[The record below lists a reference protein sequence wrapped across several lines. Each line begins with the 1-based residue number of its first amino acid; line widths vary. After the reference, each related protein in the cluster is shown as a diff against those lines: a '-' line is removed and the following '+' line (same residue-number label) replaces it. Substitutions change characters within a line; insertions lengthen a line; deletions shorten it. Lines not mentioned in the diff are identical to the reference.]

1 MITMAVPTGLF
12 LRPLILAVL
21 SLLLLLSP
29 SVSSSSEW
37 LDIDASDLKA
47 LQVIETELGVNS
59 QRSLSSGAN
68 PCGHGGVFC
77 ERRLS
82 SSATGEYVLRVTRLV
97 YRSRSL
103 SGTISPVIGKLTE
116 LKELTLSNNKLVNG
130 LPVDVL
136 NCKKLEVLDVRNNRF
151 SGQVPGNF
159 SRLIRLRIL
168 DLSSN
173 KFSGNLNF
181 LKNLRNLES
190 LSVSNNLFSGKIPQG
205 VDSFHNLRF
214 FDFSENRFLEGP
226 VPVMSKIKTKLQT
239 SSLHQTRH
247 ILAET
252 QNSTKKANNNTT
264 TTTSKATSEHDKK
277 KIKKK
282 KNKKKKVLAW
292 ILGFLVGGIG
302 GTLSGFV
309 FSVIFRLVLRAIR
322 GPEKPSGPTLFS
334 PMIKKAEDLAFLE
347 NEEALASL
355 EIIGRGGCGEVFK
368 AELPNSNGKIIA
380 VKKVT
385 QQSKEAGELVD
396 EESRMLNRYMR
407 QIRSEIA
414 TVGHIRH
421 RNLLPLLAHVAQP
434 ECHYLVYEYMKN
446 GSLQDILTDVAAG
459 NKELMWPARHK
470 IAVGIAAGLEYLHMD
485 HKPAIIHRDL
495 KPANILLDD
504 DMEARISDFGLAKV
518 MPDAVTH
525 ITASKL
531 AGTVGYIASE
541 YHQTLKFT
549 DKCDIYSFGV
559 ILGVL
564 VIGKLPSDEFFQTTD
579 ELSLIKWMRN
589 MVTSE
594 NPSLAIDPKLME
606 QGFDEQMLLVLKI
619 ACYCTLDDPK
629 QRPNSKDVR
638 TMLSQIKH

>member
-1 MITMAVPTGLF
+1 MITMAVPTGHAGLF
-12 LRPLILAVL
+12 LRPLILAVV
-21 SLLLLLSP
+21 SLLLLSS
-29 SVSSSSEW
+29 SVSSTEW
-37 LDIDASDLKA
+37 LDIDSSDLKA

-59 QRSLSSGAN
+59 QRSLSTGVN

-82 SSATGEYVLRVTRLV
+82 TSTGEYVLRVTRLV
-97 YRSRSL
+97 YRSRTL
-103 SGTISPVIGKLTE
+103 TGTISPVIGVLSE
-116 LKELTLSNNKLVNG
+116 LKELILSNNKLVNG

-151 SGQVPGNF
+151 SGQIPGNF

-190 LSVSNNLFSGKIPQG
+190 LSVSNNLFSGKIPEA

-226 VPVMSKIKTKLQT
+226 VPVMSKTKIQT
-239 SSLHQTRH
+239 VPHQTRH

-252 QNSTKKANNNTT
+252 PSTNSTKKANNTN
-264 TTTSKATSEHDKK
+264 TTSKATSEHDKK
-277 KIKKK
+277 KTKKK

-292 ILGFLVGGIG
+292 ILGFFVGGIA

-322 GPEKPSGPTLFS
+322 GPEKPSGPSIFS

-385 QQSKEAGELVD
+385 QPSKEATELVD
-396 EESRMLNRYMR
+396 EESKFLNRYMR

-421 RNLLPLLAHVAQP
+421 RNLLPLLAHVPRP

-446 GSLQDILTDVAAG
+446 GSLQDILADVAAG

-470 IAVGIAAGLEYLHMD
+470 IAVGIAAGLEYLHTD

-495 KPANILLDD
+495 KPANVLLDD

-579 ELSLIKWMRN
+579 EMSLIKWMRN

>member
-1 MITMAVPTGLF
+1 MAVPTGLF

-97 YRSRSL
+97 YRSRTL

-116 LKELTLSNNKLVNG
+116 LKELILSNNKLVNG

-136 NCKKLEVLDVRNNRF
+136 SCKKLEVLDVRNNRF

-226 VPVMSKIKTKLQT
+226 VPVMSKIKTKIQT

-252 QNSTKKANNNTT
+252 QNSTKKANNTT
-264 TTTSKATSEHDKK
+264 TNTSKATSEHDKK
-277 KIKKK
+277 KTKKK

-407 QIRSEIA
+407 QIRSEIN

>member
-97 YRSRSL
+97 YRSRTL

-116 LKELTLSNNKLVNG
+116 LKELILSNNKLVNG

-136 NCKKLEVLDVRNNRF
+136 SCKKLEVLDVRNNRF

-226 VPVMSKIKTKLQT
+226 VPVMSKIKTKIQT

-252 QNSTKKANNNTT
+252 QNSTKKANNTT
-264 TTTSKATSEHDKK
+264 TNTSKATSEHDKK
-277 KIKKK
+277 KTKKK

-407 QIRSEIA
+407 QIRSEIN

>member
-1 MITMAVPTGLF
+1 MIKMAMAGLF
-12 LRPLILAVL
+12 LRQLILAVL
-21 SLLLLLSP
+21 FLFLLSP
-29 SVSSSSEW
+29 SVSSTEW

-59 QRSLSSGAN
+59 QRSLSTGVN

-77 ERRLS
+77 ERRRS
-82 SSATGEYVLRVTRLV
+82 AATGEYVLRVTRLV
-97 YRSRSL
+97 YRSRTL
-103 SGTISPVIGKLTE
+103 TGTMSPVIGVLSE

-130 LPVDVL
+130 LPFDVL
-136 NCKKLEVLDVRNNRF
+136 NCKKLEVLDVRNNKF
-151 SGQVPGNF
+151 SGQIPGNF

-190 LSVSNNLFSGKIPQG
+190 LSVSNNLFSGKIPDA

-226 VPVMSKIKTKLQT
+226 VPVMSKTKIQT
-239 SSLHQTRH
+239 VPYQTRH
-247 ILAET
+247 ILAESSST
-252 QNSTKKANNNTT
+252 NSTKKANNT
-264 TTTSKATSEHDKK
+264 TTTSKATSEHNKK
-277 KIKKK
+277 KLKKK

-292 ILGFLVGGIG
+292 ILGFFVGGIG

-322 GPEKPSGPTLFS
+322 GPEKPSGPSIFS

-385 QQSKEAGELVD
+385 QPSKEAGELVD
-396 EESRMLNRYMR
+396 EESRFLNRYMR

-421 RNLLPLLAHVAQP
+421 RNLLPLLAHVPRP

-459 NKELMWPARHK
+459 NRELMWPARHK

-549 DKCDIYSFGV
+549 DKCDMYSFGV

-579 ELSLIKWMRN
+579 EMSLIKWMRN

-606 QGFDEQMLLVLKI
+606 QGFDEQMLLILKI

-638 TMLSQIKH
+638 TMLSQIKS

>member
-1 MITMAVPTGLF
+1 MAVPNGHAVLF
-12 LRPLILAVL
+12 LRPLILAI
-21 SLLLLLSP
+21 LLLSS
-29 SVSSSSEW
+29 SVSSTEW

-59 QRSLSSGAN
+59 QRSLSTGVN
-68 PCGHGGVFC
+68 PCGHGGVSC

-82 SSATGEYVLRVTRLV
+82 SATGEYILRVTRLV
-97 YRSRSL
+97 YRSRTL
-103 SGTISPVIGKLTE
+103 RGTISPVIGKLSE
-116 LKELTLSNNKLVNG
+116 LKELILSNNKLVNG
-130 LPVDVL
+130 LPADVL

-151 SGQVPGNF
+151 SGQIPGNF

-190 LSVSNNLFSGKIPQG
+190 LSVSNNLFSGKIPQA

-226 VPVMSKIKTKLQT
+226 VPVMSKKTKIQT
-239 SSLHQTRH
+239 YSPHQTRH

-252 QNSTKKANNNTT
+252 PSTNSTKKANNNNTT
-264 TTTSKATSEHDKK
+264 NTSKATSDNKK
-277 KIKKK
+277 KTKKK
-282 KNKKKKVLAW
+282 KSKKKKVLAW

-355 EIIGRGGCGEVFK
+355 ELIGKGGCGEVFK

-385 QQSKEAGELVD
+385 QPSKEASELVD
-396 EESRMLNRYMR
+396 EESKILNRYMR

-421 RNLLPLLAHVAQP
+421 RNLLPLLAHVAHP

-446 GSLQDILTDVAAG
+446 GSLQDILADVTAG

-495 KPANILLDD
+495 KPANVLLDD

-579 ELSLIKWMRN
+579 EMSLIKWMRN
-589 MVTSE
+589 KVTSE

-638 TMLSQIKH
+638 TMLSQIKN

>member
-1 MITMAVPTGLF
+1 MANAGLF

-21 SLLLLLSP
+21 SLLLLNS
-29 SVSSSSEW
+29 SSAVSSTEW
-37 LDIDASDLKA
+37 LDEIDSSDLKA

-59 QRSLSSGAN
+59 QRSSSSVN

-82 SSATGEYVLRVTRLV
+82 SSTGDYVHRITRLV
-97 YRSRSL
+97 YRSRTL
-103 SGTISPVIGKLTE
+103 TGTISPVIGKLSE

-136 NCKKLEVLDVRNNRF
+136 NCKKLEVLDVRNNKF
-151 SGQVPGNF
+151 SGQIPGNF

-168 DLSSN
+168 DLSLN

-190 LSVSNNLFSGKIPQG
+190 LSVANNLFSGKIPEA

-226 VPVMSKIKTKLQT
+226 VPVMSKTKIQT

-252 QNSTKKANNNTT
+252 QSTNSTKKANNT

-277 KIKKK
+277 KMKKK

-292 ILGFLVGGIG
+292 ILGFFVGGIG

-309 FSVIFRLVLRAIR
+309 FSVIFRLVLQAIR
-322 GPEKPSGPTLFS
+322 GPGKPSGPTIFS

-355 EIIGRGGCGEVFK
+355 ELIGKGGCGEVFK
-368 AELPNSNGKIIA
+368 AELPGSNGKIIA

-385 QQSKEAGELVD
+385 QPSKEAAELVD
-396 EESRMLNRYMR
+396 EESKFLNRYMR
-407 QIRSEIA
+407 QIRSEIN

-446 GSLQDILTDVAAG
+446 GSLQDILSDVAAG

-495 KPANILLDD
+495 KPANVLLDD

-579 ELSLIKWMRN
+579 EMSLIKWMRN

-638 TMLSQIKH
+638 TMLSQIKS

>member
-1 MITMAVPTGLF
+1 MIKMANAGLF
-12 LRPLILAVL
+12 LRPFILAVL
-21 SLLLLLSP
+21 SLLLLSS
-29 SVSSSSEW
+29 SVSSSTEW

-59 QRSLSSGAN
+59 QRSLSTGVN

-97 YRSRSL
+97 YRSRTL
-103 SGTISPVIGKLTE
+103 TGTISPVIGKLSE
-116 LKELTLSNNKLVNG
+116 LKELILSNNKLVNG

-136 NCKKLEVLDVRNNRF
+136 SCKKLEVLDVRNNRF
-151 SGQVPGNF
+151 SGQIPGNF
-159 SRLIRLRIL
+159 SRLVRLRIL

-190 LSVSNNLFSGKIPQG
+190 LTVANNLFSGKVPEA

-214 FDFSENRFLEGP
+214 FDFSENRFLESP
-226 VPVMSKIKTKLQT
+226 VPVMSKTKLQT
-239 SSLHQTRH
+239 VSHQTRH

-252 QNSTKKANNNTT
+252 QSTNSTKKANNTT
-264 TTTSKATSEHDKK
+264 TTTNTSKATSDHDKK
-277 KIKKK
+277 KMKKK

-292 ILGFLVGGIG
+292 ILGFVVGGIG

-309 FSVIFRLVLRAIR
+309 FSVIFRLVLRVIR

-355 EIIGRGGCGEVFK
+355 EIIGKGGCGEVFK

-385 QQSKEAGELVD
+385 QPSKEANELVD
-396 EESRMLNRYMR
+396 EESRFLNRFMR
-407 QIRSEIA
+407 QIKSEIN

-421 RNLLPLLAHVAQP
+421 RNLLPLLAHVPRP

-470 IAVGIAAGLEYLHMD
+470 IAVGIAAGLEYLHTD

-564 VIGKLPSDEFFQTTD
+564 VIGKLPSDEFFQTT
-579 ELSLIKWMRN
+579 EEMSLIKWMRN
-589 MVTSE
+589 KVTSE

-638 TMLSQIKH
+638 TMLSQIKS

>member
-1 MITMAVPTGLF
+1 MIRMAVPTGLF

-21 SLLLLLSP
+21 SLLLLSP
-29 SVSSSSEW
+29 SVSSSTEW

-59 QRSLSSGAN
+59 QRSLSSGVN
-68 PCGHGGVFC
+68 PCGRGGVFC

-82 SSATGEYVLRVTRLV
+82 SSATREYVLRVTRLV
-97 YRSRSL
+97 YRSRTL
-103 SGTISPVIGKLTE
+103 SGTISPVIGKLSE
-116 LKELTLSNNKLVNG
+116 LKELILSNNKLVNG

-136 NCKKLEVLDVRNNRF
+136 SCKKLEVLDVRNNKF
-151 SGQVPGNF
+151 SGQIPGNF

-181 LKNLRNLES
+181 LKNLSNLES

-226 VPVMSKIKTKLQT
+226 VPVMSKIKTKIQT

-252 QNSTKKANNNTT
+252 QNSTKKANNNNTT
-264 TTTSKATSEHDKK
+264 NTSKATSEHDKK
-277 KIKKK
+277 KTKKK

-368 AELPNSNGKIIA
+368 AELPNGNGKIIA

-385 QQSKEAGELVD
+385 QPSKEAGELVD
-396 EESRMLNRYMR
+396 EESRILNRHMR

-446 GSLQDILTDVAAG
+446 GSLHDILTDVAAG
-459 NKELMWPARHK
+459 NRELMWPARHK

-564 VIGKLPSDEFFQTTD
+564 VIGKLPSDVFFQTTD

>member
-29 SVSSSSEW
+29 SVSSSTEW

-59 QRSLSSGAN
+59 QRSLSSGVN
-68 PCGHGGVFC
+68 PCGRGGVFC

-82 SSATGEYVLRVTRLV
+82 SSATGEYVLRVTRL
-97 YRSRSL
+97 
-103 SGTISPVIGKLTE
+103 
-116 LKELTLSNNKLVNG
+116 
-130 LPVDVL
+130 
-136 NCKKLEVLDVRNNRF
+136 
-151 SGQVPGNF
+151 
-159 SRLIRLRIL
+159 
-168 DLSSN
+168 
-173 KFSGNLNF
+173 
-181 LKNLRNLES
+181 
-190 LSVSNNLFSGKIPQG
+190 
-205 VDSFHNLRF
+205 
-214 FDFSENRFLEGP
+214 
-226 VPVMSKIKTKLQT
+226 
-239 SSLHQTRH
+239 
-247 ILAET
+247 
-252 QNSTKKANNNTT
+252 
-264 TTTSKATSEHDKK
+264 
-277 KIKKK
+277 
-282 KNKKKKVLAW
+282 
-292 ILGFLVGGIG
+292 
-302 GTLSGFV
+302 
-309 FSVIFRLVLRAIR
+309 
-322 GPEKPSGPTLFS
+322 
-334 PMIKKAEDLAFLE
+334 KAEDLAFLE

-385 QQSKEAGELVD
+385 QPSKEAGELVD
-396 EESRMLNRYMR
+396 EESRILNRHMR

-459 NKELMWPARHK
+459 NRELMWPARHN

>member
-1 MITMAVPTGLF
+1 MAVPTGLF

-29 SVSSSSEW
+29 SVSSSTEW

-97 YRSRSL
+97 YRSRTL
-103 SGTISPVIGKLTE
+103 SGTISPVIGKLSE

>member
-59 QRSLSSGAN
+59 QRSLSSGVN

-82 SSATGEYVLRVTRLV
+82 SSATGEYVVRVTRLV
-97 YRSRSL
+97 YRSRTL
-103 SGTISPVIGKLTE
+103 SGTISPVIGKLSE
-116 LKELTLSNNKLVNG
+116 LKELILSNNKLVNG

-136 NCKKLEVLDVRNNRF
+136 SCKKLEVLDVRNNGF

-226 VPVMSKIKTKLQT
+226 VPVMSKIKTKIQT
-239 SSLHQTRH
+239 SSLQQTRH

-252 QNSTKKANNNTT
+252 QNSTKKANNTT
-264 TTTSKATSEHDKK
+264 TNTSKATSEHDKK

-594 NPSLAIDPKLME
+594 NPSLAIDPKLTE